1 MGMKSLHHNTKLVIA
16 SLLLVFAARGVYAAG
31 TAAGTVISSRAV
43 ATFTSLSGSHVDTV
57 YSAYVSII
65 VKQAAAVNVQVPSLT
80 TNSEDGVTV
89 DYALSVINSGN
100 GTDKFTLVG
109 VSPHG
114 WQVSIY
120 HDINGNGILDAADSA
135 AGVVAASDSV
145 KADSSFKIVVRV
157 AVPNN
162 ETLNGKTD
170 SAIVTASSLFDPTRS
185 GGSLLQTHVQLA
197 LINPSSALA
206 VDNPAP
212 VPPGSITYTL
222 SLTNSGLATAT
233 NLVIVDK
240 LDARFTYAGS
250 ANGGVH
256 ISTDSVR
263 WSIPSVLA
271 GGVASVSV
279 TLNLQA
285 NLTPGTLISNV
296 MGIAYNDG
304 VLARSKTSNTVIV
317 GIGNVYGVS
326 ISPDS
331 LSLQR
336 EPDDSAKYYLT
347 VRNTGNRKD
356 VIELAAVSSQPLTW
370 KFLRD
375 VNNNR
380 VIDPLDIALTN
391 TNGKDGVDV
400 DSVAAGDSVH
410 VFAVAVVPLVAIDQT
425 KDVSVFTATS
435 SASAIRTATSIG
447 TTTTNIPVVNVALS
461 VSPSPSQPQPPGS
474 VLTYTISYS
483 NGGHADIDTSYT
495 LSARI
500 PDSTSYVLGSV
511 KLGTLALPDS
521 SAIRNG
527 KLVVKTGGL
536 KQSSSGTIE
545 FKVKIK

>member
-1 MGMKSLHHNTKLVIA
+1 MKSLHYNTRLVVA
-16 SLLLVFAARGVYAAG
+16 GMLLIFAARGVYAAG
-31 TAAGTVISSRAV
+31 TPAGTVISSRAT
-43 ATFTSLSGSHVDTV
+43 AIFTSLAGSHVDTV
-57 YSAYVSII
+57 YSSYVTII
-65 VKQAAAVNVQVPSLT
+65 VKQVGAVNVLVPSLT
-80 TNSEDGVTV
+80 RNSADGVTL
-89 DYALSVINSGN
+89 DYPLSVINSGN
-100 GTDKFTLVG
+100 GTDKFTLGG
-109 VSPHG
+109 VSSHS
-114 WQVSIY
+114 WLVSIY
-120 HDINGNGILDAADSA
+120 RDINGNGILDAVDSA
-135 AGVVAASDSV
+135 AGVIAASDSV

-162 ETLNGKTD
+162 EILNGLTD
-170 SAIVTASSLFDPTRS
+170 SAIVTASSLFDPTRN
-185 GGSLLQTHVQLA
+185 GGSHLQTHVQTA

-212 VPPGSITYTL
+212 VPPGPITFTFA
-222 SLTNSGLATAT
+222 LTNSGQSAAT

-240 LDARFTYAGS
+240 LDPRFTYVS
-250 ANGGVH
+250 STQGGVN
-256 ISTDSVR
+256 ISSDTVR
-263 WSIPSVLA
+263 WSIPIVGA
-271 GGVASVSV
+271 GGFPTFSV

-285 NLTPGTLISNV
+285 NLTPGTLIPNSMSLV
-296 MGIAYNDG
+296 YHDG
-304 VLARSKTSNTVIV
+304 LLLRSKTSNTVIV

-331 LSLQR
+331 LSSQR

-370 KFLRD
+370 TFLKD
-375 VNNNR
+375 ANNNR
-380 VIDPLDIALTN
+380 VIDPLDIALKN

-400 DSVAAGDSVH
+400 DSVSAGDSVH
-410 VFAVAVVPLVAIDQT
+410 VFAVAVVPMVAIDQT
-425 KDVSVFTATS
+425 KDVTVFTATS
-435 SASAIRTATSIG
+435 SASAIRTASAVG

-521 SAIRNG
+521 SAVRNG